1 MSWEAGEKSH
11 NSGKYVYEDG
21 VRPLTDA
28 AVRWGV
34 GGGVGTKG
42 ISEEQ
47 RTEGEDED
55 EGTGRRRR
63 EEERGS

>member
-28 AVRWGV
+28 AVRWGL
-34 GGGVGTKG
+34 GGGEGGDKG
-42 ISEEQ
+42 NFRGAEN
-47 RTEGEDED
+47 G
-55 EGTGRRRR
+55 GRR
-63 EEERGS
+63 

>member
-28 AVRWGV
+28 AMRWWWWGGVGGV
-34 GGGVGTKG
+34 GGGGGVESGGNRDKG
-42 ISEEQ
+42 NFRGAEN
-47 RTEGEDED
+47 G
-55 EGTGRRRR
+55 GRR
-63 EEERGS
+63 